1 MENSY
6 DQVLYSQSQN
16 NSSNQLADDLN
27 QNSLSQSN
35 YSIIPQGTATTT
47 IQTTIIRILEILNI
61 IFPNKIPYPD
71 KDEIPELEIKDE
83 NTFTSGDEI
92 KYYNEFDDEKFNK
105 CKKCGTI
112 NQVYCINCKINFCM
126 TCSQSCRKQE
136 HEIKKLEDMKRVSER
151 YKSSIQNIFEDHFI
165 PFEKSFEEKSQ
176 NFKMNDIQFIGKLIE
191 KNYNNYFHYQNIM
204 RSWEYLENRYLYLFD
219 KDCIKINYN
228 LEINKKNSVNS
239 QRKLIFKIFGK
250 IFVKNNFDKIELII
264 NNKKS
269 DLVEKIEIDD
279 KKNYL
284 EVILV
289 QKSINDK
296 KNYIT
301 DMSFMFYGCDLSFKK
316 FEKVKDKNLLDL
328 SQVTNI
334 SHIFED
340 NKKLENIDLE
350 FLKNIKNIDNI
361 ESMFSG
367 CVNLTEILN
376 ISMLETKN
384 VTKMTKLFNN
394 CKNLTNLEGIS
405 NFITDKVDSFY
416 EVFQGCQSIKDLSF
430 ISEWNTGNANSL
442 ESMFK
447 DCKNLK
453 KLEGISNWNVEKVET
468 TKEMFSGCKKLKIFE
483 NTEDLKKWAF
493 KKLKII
499 DRMFYK
505 IDKSKIKIKYSDI
518 EKCIENFDAVSKE
531 QIFDSDDDKD
541 EESDN

>member
-416 EVFQGCQSIKDLSF
+416 EVFKGCQSIKDLSF

-453 KLEGISNWNVEKVET
+453 KLEGISDWNVEKVET

-483 NTEDLKKWAF
+483 KKEDLKKWAF
-493 KKLKII
+493 KKIKII

-518 EKCIENFDAVSKE
+518 EKRIENFDAVSKE

>member
-394 CKNLTNLEGIS
+394 CKNLTNLEEIS

-416 EVFQGCQSIKDLSF
+416 EVFKGCQSIKDLSF

-518 EKCIENFDAVSKE
+518 EKRIENFDAVSKE

>member
-416 EVFQGCQSIKDLSF
+416 EVFKGCQSIKDLSF

-483 NTEDLKKWAF
+483 KKEDLKKWAF
-493 KKLKII
+493 KKIKII

-518 EKCIENFDAVSKE
+518 EKRIENFDAVSKE